1 MRSRPSVAHGA
12 TEPHQPRATSRRE
25 VVSRLARA
33 AGVAG
38 PVLGL
43 LEGSVSALAR
53 GEATDLAV
61 LSGALALEHEA
72 IALYDLGLSR
82 NLFPAGLRAY
92 AVEFRGDHQGHR
104 DTQVA
109 IVEERGG
116 RPQEPLANYDL
127 GPVRDGDELIRK
139 ALLIEVAAQE
149 AYTTLISQIRT
160 KDYLLSAAFILVD
173 EVRHM
178 TVWRRVLG
186 IRIY

>member
-1 MRSRPSVAHGA
+1 M
-12 TEPHQPRATSRRE
+12 TRRG
-25 VVSRLARA
+25 VVTGLARA
-33 AGVAG
+33 AGIAG
-38 PVLGL
+38 PVLAL
-43 LEGSVSALAR
+43 LEGHVEALPR
-53 GEATDLAV
+53 GEETDLAV

-72 IALYDLGLSR
+72 IALYELGLAR
-82 NLFPAGLRAY
+82 NLFPGGLRGY

-104 DTQVA
+104 DTQIA
-109 IVEERGG
+109 IMEERGA
-116 RPQEPLANYDL
+116 RATEPLASYAF

-139 ALLIEVAAQE
+139 ALLIEIAAQD
-149 AYTTLISQIRT
+149 AYTTLISQIRS